1 MTGAYVFRRA
11 RRKTKTVRSWQLRTS
26 KAASTI
32 AGLAAAVVVAGGVA
46 YATIPDA
53 GGVIHGCY
61 HKNSGALRVIDTG
74 GGGSCATGEIS
85 LDWNQTGVEG
95 PTGPQGSTGPTGLTG
110 AQGPAGVSGYERVE
124 SVAQAL
130 QLPANSGNHLSA
142 QCPGGKKVV
151 GGGFGID
158 NTPGVVVANS
168 QPDANSPDTTWFV
181 GLLNTTGNPVSVF
194 VRATAICITAN

>member
-1 MTGAYVFRRA
+1 MAGERCSVARA
-11 RRKTKTVRSWQLRTS
+11 AETKTVRSWQVRTT
-26 KAASTI
+26 KAPLTI
-32 AGLAAAVVVAGGVA
+32 AGLAAAVVLAGGVA

-74 GGGSCATGEIS
+74 GGGNCMIGETS
-85 LDWNQTGVEG
+85 LDWNQTGV
-95 PTGPQGSTGPTGLTG
+95 QGSTGPQGPIGSTG
-110 AQGPAGVSGYERVE
+110 AQGPSGVSGYEQDE

-130 QLPANSGNHLSA
+130 QLPANSGNHLTA

-168 QPDANSPDTTWFV
+168 QPDSNSPDTTWFV

-194 VRATAICITAN
+194 VRVTAICITAN